1 MEEIE
6 SIEIENPFRY
16 RAYKVGETPMYD
28 IQNCAYVGGYDSSV
42 KVEKIYF
49 DEGIYT
55 VNLSNGDLIELR
67 DNQSGMIATHKKV
80 SK

>member
-1 MEEIE
+1 MKEIE

-28 IQNCAYVGGYDSSV
+28 IQNCAYVGGYESSV
-42 KVEKIYF
+42 KVEKIIS
-49 DEGIYT
+49 DEGLYT
-55 VNLSNGDLIELR
+55 VNLSNGDLVELHES
-67 DNQSGMIATHKKV
+67 QSGIIVTHKKV